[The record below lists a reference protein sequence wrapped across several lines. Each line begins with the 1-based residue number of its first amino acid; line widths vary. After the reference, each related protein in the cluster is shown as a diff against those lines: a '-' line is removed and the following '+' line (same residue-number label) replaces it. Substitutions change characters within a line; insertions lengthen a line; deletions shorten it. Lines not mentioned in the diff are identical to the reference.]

1 MQGNPFVRIRKKW
14 VCPTFY
20 TSEKI
25 SHKDTKTQ
33 RNHKETS

>member
-1 MQGNPFVRIRKKW
+1 MPISRDIIPMYNR

-25 SHKDTKTQ
+25 SRKDTKTQ